1 MPSHIVPCCVMS
13 RRLMC
18 VVSCHVEGCL
28 RHFVSCHVAFC
39 RVLSC
44 HVVVP
49 KRRVCGSFF
58 CSRICQSH
66 STTHEAASCCLSKKI
81 LCTSW
86 AGPTS
91 KTQWKV
97 RLCGQSPSA
106 TTSSAEAPHKKK
118 PSNVQEPHHLED
130 PAGHVTPCQ
139 ASLSSTC
146 QGAHESVLRPTN
158 DIKIETILGSECV
171 LVEERL
177 THKRCL

>member
-1 MPSHIVPCCVMS
+1 MLEASQNRISIGSRARPTSHLRDLSCHGVSCHIISNRVMPSHIVPCWVMS
-13 RRLMC
+13 CRLMC

-106 TTSSAEAPHKKK
+106 TTSRQKRHHKKNL
-118 PSNVQEPHHLED
+118 P
-130 PAGHVTPCQ
+130 TCR
-139 ASLSSTC
+139 SL
-146 QGAHESVLRPTN
+146 
-158 DIKIETILGSECV
+158 TIW
-171 LVEERL
+171 RIQPD
-177 THKRCL
+177 T

>member
-13 RRLMC
+13 CRLMC

-66 STTHEAASCCLSKKI
+66 STTHEAASCCLSKKFFAPPGRDRQVKHNGR
-81 LCTSW
+81 SD
-86 AGPTS
+86 
-91 KTQWKV
+91 
-97 RLCGQSPSA
+97 SA
-106 TTSSAEAPHKKK
+106 ANHRAPPLLGRSVSQKK